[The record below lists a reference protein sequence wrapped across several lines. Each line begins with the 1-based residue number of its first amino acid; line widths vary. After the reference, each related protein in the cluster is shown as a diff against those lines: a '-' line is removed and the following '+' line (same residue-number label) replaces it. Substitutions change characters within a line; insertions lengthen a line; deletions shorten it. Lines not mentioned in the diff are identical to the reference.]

1 MNFKEDLWF
10 ILLAFI
16 FVTVVFF
23 FFPPHVRAQTSNWEN
38 SPNNWNNNATNFN
51 NSPNNWNNNPTNW
64 NNSPNNWNPPN
75 AIYDNQGYQSGYQTQ
90 APSGVTNYFDNS
102 GNRVGYGR

>member
-23 FFPPHVRAQTSNWEN
+23 FFPPQVRAQTSNWEN
-38 SPNNWNNNATNFN
+38 SPNNWNNNATNF
-51 NSPNNWNNNPTNW
+51 

-90 APSGVTNYFDNS
+90 APSGVINYFDNS